1 MGLGYIWLQCLQPPI
16 VTPCCDTG
24 ENPPTLTWVGTG
36 TCLGVCSLGA
46 SPLILGKVFGDLCLT
61 LRQVV
66 TLASAFRTKREKDL
80 CLQHQDSNH
89 CAAAHIFCW
98 ALILCCLIFCFLM
111 QESQWMAYASCISSP
126 FWDNT
131 NSCIYWTSLFVCAA
145 GDWSSLRQH

>member
-1 MGLGYIWLQCLQPPI
+1 MHMAPVIQLPI

-80 CLQHQDSNH
+80 C
-89 CAAAHIFCW
+89 
-98 ALILCCLIFCFLM
+98 
-111 QESQWMAYASCISSP
+111 
-126 FWDNT
+126 
-131 NSCIYWTSLFVCAA
+131 
-145 GDWSSLRQH
+145 

>member
-1 MGLGYIWLQCLQPPI
+1 MHMAPVFQLPI

-46 SPLILGKVFGDLCLT
+46 SPLILGKVFGDLCHT

-89 CAAAHIFCW
+89 CAAAHILCS
-98 ALILCCLIFCFLM
+98 ALF
-111 QESQWMAYASCISSP
+111 
-126 FWDNT
+126 
-131 NSCIYWTSLFVCAA
+131 
-145 GDWSSLRQH
+145 